1 MDAGTL
7 FGSRPIPLTWWPL
20 EMAYSAQGWPT
31 IPVIPVIKISMV
43 TDGIA
48 EDYDEDTSAYVN
60 FGGSDA

>member
-1 MDAGTL
+1 
-7 FGSRPIPLTWWPL
+7 
-20 EMAYSAQGWPT
+20 MAYSAQGWPT